1 MSITLFGTPE
11 SVYVRIIKLIL
22 KIKKLDHV
30 FVMADVFEDRGLPAD
45 YPARHPFRRIPS
57 IEIDGVSLYE
67 TDAIAHYLDAV
78 FPHPALIPSDPLEA
92 ARMRQIMRVVDAYA
106 YRALV
111 WDIYVPQWWREGRE
125 PGPEALAAGLH
136 VLLALEA
143 LMTPAFRASPPTLG
157 WCYLAAVLA
166 MTDSVIPGAGLIDQV
181 PALRAWWNE
190 IREGPLMIATR
201 SDESLY

>member
-11 SVYVRIIKLIL
+11 SVYVRIVRLIL
-22 KIKKLDHV
+22 EFKKLDHV

-45 YPARHPFRRIPS
+45 YEARHPFRRIPS

-78 FPHPALIPSDPLEA
+78 FPHPAMIPPDPLEA

-111 WDIYVPQWWREGRE
+111 WDIYVPQWWREGAE
-125 PGPEALAAGLH
+125 PGPEALAAGRH

-157 WCYLAAVLA
+157 SCYLAAVLA
-166 MTDSVIPGAGLIDQV
+166 MTDSVVPGAGLIDQV
-181 PALRAWWNE
+181 PALRLWWND
-190 IREGPLMIATR
+190 IREGSLMIATR